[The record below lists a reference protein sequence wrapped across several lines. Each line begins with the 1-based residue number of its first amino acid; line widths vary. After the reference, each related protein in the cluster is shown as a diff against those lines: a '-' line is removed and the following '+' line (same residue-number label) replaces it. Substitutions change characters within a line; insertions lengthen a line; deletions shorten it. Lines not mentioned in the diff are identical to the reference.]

1 MYAIEMK
8 ADAML
13 PRERLRDLG
22 AEHLSN
28 QELLSILLRTG
39 TKATPV
45 LEVANQILKN
55 LDSLADFQHLSLQD
69 FQHLSLQ
76 ELQQINGIGYVKSI
90 EIKAMIELAK
100 RISKAEYIQKER
112 IMSSE
117 CLARK
122 MMLELSDQKQEHLVA
137 IYLDTQNRIIEQRTI
152 FIGSVR
158 RSIAEPREILY
169 YACKNMATSVIIVHN
184 HPSGSPEPSENDLRF
199 TQKIKRSCEDI
210 GIICLDH
217 IVIGKY
223 QYYSFREETDVL

>member
-39 TKATPV
+39 TKTTPV

-55 LDSLADFQHLSLQD
+55 LDSLADFQHLSLQ
-69 FQHLSLQ
+69 
-76 ELQQINGIGYVKSI
+76 ELQKINGIGYVKSI

-100 RISKAEYIQKER
+100 RISKAEYVQKER

-117 CLARK
+117 RLARK

-184 HPSGSPEPSENDLRF
+184 HPSGSPVPSENDLQF
-199 TQKIKRSCEDI
+199 TQKMKRACEDI
-210 GIICLDH
+210 SIICLDH

>member
-22 AEHLSN
+22 AEQLSN

-39 TKATPV
+39 TKTRPV
-45 LEVANQILKN
+45 LEVANDILKHI
-55 LDSLADFQHLSLQD
+55 DTLAD

-76 ELQQINGIGYVKSI
+76 ELQKIKGIGYVKSI

-100 RISKAEYIQKER
+100 RISKAEYVQKER

-117 CLARK
+117 RLARK

-169 YACKNMATSVIIVHN
+169 YACKNMATSVIIIHN
-184 HPSGSPEPSENDLRF
+184 HPSGSPAPSENDLRF
-199 TQKIKRSCEDI
+199 TEKMKRSCDDI
-210 GIICLDH
+210 GIVCLDH
-217 IVIGKY
+217 IIVGKY
-223 QYYSFREETDVL
+223 QYYSFREETDLL

>member
-1 MYAIEMK
+1 MYSIEMK

-22 AEHLSN
+22 AEQLSN

-39 TKATPV
+39 TKTRPV
-45 LEVANQILKN
+45 LEVANDILKHI
-55 LDSLADFQHLSLQD
+55 DTLAD

-76 ELQQINGIGYVKSI
+76 ELQKIKGIGYVKSI

-100 RISKAEYIQKER
+100 RISKAEYVQKER

-117 CLARK
+117 RLARK
-122 MMLELSDQKQEHLVA
+122 MMLELSNQKQEHLVA

-169 YACKNMATSVIIVHN
+169 YACKNMATSVIIIHN
-184 HPSGSPEPSENDLRF
+184 HPSGSPAPSENDLRF
-199 TQKIKRSCEDI
+199 TEKMKRACDDI
-210 GIICLDH
+210 GIVCLDH
-217 IVIGKY
+217 IIVGKY

>member
-55 LDSLADFQHLSLQD
+55 LDSLADFQHLSLQ
-69 FQHLSLQ
+69 

-117 CLARK
+117 RLARK

-210 GIICLDH
+210 GIICIDH

>member
-1 MYAIEMK
+1 MYTIEMK

-22 AEHLSN
+22 AEQLSN

-39 TKATPV
+39 TKTRPV
-45 LEVANQILKN
+45 LEVANDILKHI
-55 LDSLADFQHLSLQD
+55 DSLADFQHLSLQ
-69 FQHLSLQ
+69 
-76 ELQQINGIGYVKSI
+76 ELQKIKGIGNVKSI
-90 EIKAMIELAK
+90 EIKAMLELAK
-100 RISKAEYIQKER
+100 RISKAEYVQKER

-117 CLARK
+117 RLARK
-122 MMLELSDQKQEHLVA
+122 MMLELSEQKQEHLVA

-199 TQKIKRSCEDI
+199 TEKIKRSCEDI
-210 GIICLDH
+210 GLICLDH
-217 IVIGKY
+217 IIVGKY

>member
-39 TKATPV
+39 TKTTPV

-55 LDSLADFQHLSLQD
+55 LDSLAD

-100 RISKAEYIQKER
+100 RISKAEYVQKER

-117 CLARK
+117 RLARK

-184 HPSGSPEPSENDLRF
+184 HPSGSPEPSENDLQF
-199 TQKIKRSCEDI
+199 TQKMKRACEDI

-217 IVIGKY
+217 I
-223 QYYSFREETDVL
+223 FREETDVL

>member
-39 TKATPV
+39 TKTTPV

-55 LDSLADFQHLSLQD
+55 LDSLAD

-117 CLARK
+117 RLARK

>member
-39 TKATPV
+39 TKTTPV

-55 LDSLADFQHLSLQD
+55 LDSLAD

-100 RISKAEYIQKER
+100 RISKAEYVQKER

-117 CLARK
+117 RLARK

-169 YACKNMATSVIIVHN
+169 YACKNMATSIIIVHN
-184 HPSGSPEPSENDLRF
+184 HPSGSPAPSENDLQF
-199 TQKIKRSCEDI
+199 TQKMKRSCEDI

>member
-39 TKATPV
+39 TKTTPV

-55 LDSLADFQHLSLQD
+55 LDSLAD

-100 RISKAEYIQKER
+100 RISKAEYVQKER

-117 CLARK
+117 RLARK

-184 HPSGSPEPSENDLRF
+184 HPSGSPAPSENDLQF
-199 TQKIKRSCEDI
+199 TQKMKRSCEDI

-223 QYYSFREETDVL
+223 KYYSFREETDVL

>member
-39 TKATPV
+39 TKTTPV

-55 LDSLADFQHLSLQD
+55 LDSLADFQHLSLQ
-69 FQHLSLQ
+69 
-76 ELQQINGIGYVKSI
+76 ELQKINGIGYVKSI

-100 RISKAEYIQKER
+100 RISKAEYVQKER

-117 CLARK
+117 RLARK

-184 HPSGSPEPSENDLRF
+184 HPSGSPEPSENDLQF
-199 TQKIKRSCEDI
+199 TPKMKRACEDI

>member
-39 TKATPV
+39 TKATTV

-55 LDSLADFQHLSLQD
+55 LDSLAD

-117 CLARK
+117 RLARK

>member
-22 AEHLSN
+22 AEQLSN

-39 TKATPV
+39 TKTRPV
-45 LEVANQILKN
+45 LEVANDILKHI
-55 LDSLADFQHLSLQD
+55 DTLAD

-76 ELQQINGIGYVKSI
+76 ELQKIKGIGFVKSI

-100 RISKAEYIQKER
+100 RISKAEYVQKER

-117 CLARK
+117 RLARK

-169 YACKNMATSVIIVHN
+169 YACKNMATSVIIIHN
-184 HPSGSPEPSENDLRF
+184 HPSGSPAPSENDLRF
-199 TQKIKRSCEDI
+199 TEKMKRACDDI
-210 GIICLDH
+210 GIVCLDH
-217 IVIGKY
+217 IIVGKY

>member
-55 LDSLADFQHLSLQD
+55 LDSLADFQHLSLQ
-69 FQHLSLQ
+69 

-117 CLARK
+117 HLARK

-217 IVIGKY
+217 LVIGKY

>member
-22 AEHLSN
+22 AEQLSN

-39 TKATPV
+39 TKTRPV
-45 LEVANQILKN
+45 LEVANDILKHIE
-55 LDSLADFQHLSLQD
+55 SLADFQHLSLQ
-69 FQHLSLQ
+69 
-76 ELQQINGIGYVKSI
+76 ELQKIKGIGYVKSI

-100 RISKAEYIQKER
+100 RISKAEYVQKER

-117 CLARK
+117 RLARK

-169 YACKNMATSVIIVHN
+169 YACKNMATSVIIIHN
-184 HPSGSPEPSENDLRF
+184 HPSGSPAPSENDLRF
-199 TQKIKRSCEDI
+199 TEKMKRACDDI
-210 GIICLDH
+210 GIVCLDH
-217 IVIGKY
+217 IIVGKY

>member
-28 QELLSILLRTG
+28 QELLSILLQTG
-39 TKATPV
+39 TKTTPV

-55 LDSLADFQHLSLQD
+55 LDSLADFQHLSLQ
-69 FQHLSLQ
+69 
-76 ELQQINGIGYVKSI
+76 ELQKINGIGYVKSI

-100 RISKAEYIQKER
+100 RISKAEYVQKER

-117 CLARK
+117 RLARK

-184 HPSGSPEPSENDLRF
+184 HPSGSPEPSENDLQF
-199 TQKIKRSCEDI
+199 TQKMKRACEDI

>member
-22 AEHLSN
+22 AEQLSN

-39 TKATPV
+39 TKTRPV
-45 LEVANQILKN
+45 LEVANDILKHI
-55 LDSLADFQHLSLQD
+55 DTLAD

-76 ELQQINGIGYVKSI
+76 ELQQIKGIGYVKSI

-100 RISKAEYIQKER
+100 RISKAEYVQKER

-117 CLARK
+117 RLARK

-169 YACKNMATSVIIVHN
+169 YACKNMATSVIIIHN
-184 HPSGSPEPSENDLRF
+184 HPSGSPAPSENDLRF
-199 TQKIKRSCEDI
+199 TEKMKRACDDI
-210 GIICLDH
+210 GIVCLDH
-217 IVIGKY
+217 IIVGKY

>member
-22 AEHLSN
+22 AEQLSN
-28 QELLSILLRTG
+28 KELLSILLRTG
-39 TKATPV
+39 TKTRPV
-45 LEVANQILKN
+45 LEVANDILKHI
-55 LDSLADFQHLSLQD
+55 DTLAD

-76 ELQQINGIGYVKSI
+76 ELQKIKGIGYVKSI

-100 RISKAEYIQKER
+100 RISKAEYVQKER

-117 CLARK
+117 RLARK

-169 YACKNMATSVIIVHN
+169 YACKNMATSVIIIHN
-184 HPSGSPEPSENDLRF
+184 HPSGSPAPSENDLRF
-199 TQKIKRSCEDI
+199 TEKMKRACDDI
-210 GIICLDH
+210 GIVCLDH
-217 IVIGKY
+217 IIVGKY

>member
-55 LDSLADFQHLSLQD
+55 LDSLADFQHLSLK
-69 FQHLSLQ
+69 

-117 CLARK
+117 RLARK

-217 IVIGKY
+217 LVIGKY

>member
-55 LDSLADFQHLSLQD
+55 LDSLADFQHLSLQ
-69 FQHLSLQ
+69 

-117 CLARK
+117 RLARK

-199 TQKIKRSCEDI
+199 TQKIKLSCEDI

>member
-1 MYAIEMK
+1 MYAIEMR
-8 ADAML
+8 AEAML

-39 TKATPV
+39 TKTTPV

-55 LDSLADFQHLSLQD
+55 LDSLSD

-100 RISKAEYIQKER
+100 RISKAEYVQKER

-117 CLARK
+117 RLARK

-184 HPSGSPEPSENDLRF
+184 HPSGSPEPSENDLQF
-199 TQKIKRSCEDI
+199 TQKMKRSCEDI

-223 QYYSFREETDVL
+223 QYYSFREETDIL

>member
-39 TKATPV
+39 TKTTPV

-55 LDSLADFQHLSLQD
+55 LDSLAD

-100 RISKAEYIQKER
+100 RISKAEYVQKER

-117 CLARK
+117 RLARK

-137 IYLDTQNRIIEQRTI
+137 IYLDTQSRIIEQRTI

-184 HPSGSPEPSENDLRF
+184 HPSGSPEPSENDLQF
-199 TQKIKRSCEDI
+199 TQKMKRACEDI

>member
-8 ADAML
+8 TDAML

-22 AEHLSN
+22 AERLSN

-39 TKATPV
+39 TKTRPV
-45 LEVANQILKN
+45 LEVANDILKHIE
-55 LDSLADFQHLSLQD
+55 SLADFQHLSLQ
-69 FQHLSLQ
+69 
-76 ELQQINGIGYVKSI
+76 ELQKIKGIGYVKSI

-117 CLARK
+117 RLARK
-122 MMLELSDQKQEHLVA
+122 MMLELSDHKQEHLVA
-137 IYLDTQNRIIEQRTI
+137 IYLDSQNRIIEQRTI

-169 YACKNMATSVIIVHN
+169 YACKNMAISIIIVHN
-184 HPSGSPEPSENDLRF
+184 HPSGSPSPSENDLRF
-199 TQKIKRSCEDI
+199 TEKMKRACEDI
-210 GIICLDH
+210 GLIFLDH
-217 IVIGKY
+217 IIVGKY

>member
-1 MYAIEMK
+1 MYSIEMK
-8 ADAML
+8 ADAMS

-39 TKATPV
+39 TKTTPV

-55 LDSLADFQHLSLQD
+55 LASLAD

-90 EIKAMIELAK
+90 EIKAMIELAN
-100 RISKAEYIQKER
+100 RISKAEYVQKER

-117 CLARK
+117 RLARK

-184 HPSGSPEPSENDLRF
+184 HPSGSPEPSENDFRF
-199 TQKIKRSCEDI
+199 TQKIKCSCEDI
-210 GIICLDH
+210 GIVCIDH
-217 IVIGKY
+217 IIVGKH
-223 QYYSFREETDVL
+223 QYYSFREETDIL

>member
-55 LDSLADFQHLSLQD
+55 LDSLADFQHLSLQ
-69 FQHLSLQ
+69 
-76 ELQQINGIGYVKSI
+76 ELQQINGIDYVKSI

-117 CLARK
+117 RLARK

-217 IVIGKY
+217 LVIGKY

>member
-1 MYAIEMK
+1 MYAIEMR
-8 ADAML
+8 AEAML
-13 PRERLRDLG
+13 PRECLRDLG

-39 TKATPV
+39 TKTTPV

-55 LDSLADFQHLSLQD
+55 LDSLSD

-100 RISKAEYIQKER
+100 RISKAEYVQKER

-117 CLARK
+117 RLARK
-122 MMLELSDQKQEHLVA
+122 MMLELSEQKQEHLVA

-184 HPSGSPEPSENDLRF
+184 HPSGSPEPSENDLQF
-199 TQKIKRSCEDI
+199 TQKMKRSCEDI

-223 QYYSFREETDVL
+223 QYYSFREEADIL

>member
-55 LDSLADFQHLSLQD
+55 LDSLADFQHLSLQ
-69 FQHLSLQ
+69 

-117 CLARK
+117 RLARN
-122 MMLELSDQKQEHLVA
+122 LVA

>member
-39 TKATPV
+39 TKTTPV

-55 LDSLADFQHLSLQD
+55 LDSLADFQHLSLQ
-69 FQHLSLQ
+69 
-76 ELQQINGIGYVKSI
+76 ELQKINGIGYVKSI

-100 RISKAEYIQKER
+100 RISKAEYVQKER

-117 CLARK
+117 RLARK

-184 HPSGSPEPSENDLRF
+184 HPSGSPAPSENDLQF
-199 TQKIKRSCEDI
+199 TQKMKRACEYI

>member
-1 MYAIEMK
+1 MYAIEMR
-8 ADAML
+8 AEAMF

-39 TKATPV
+39 TKTTPV

-55 LDSLADFQHLSLQD
+55 LDSLSD

-100 RISKAEYIQKER
+100 RISKAEYVQKER

-117 CLARK
+117 RLARK

-184 HPSGSPEPSENDLRF
+184 HPSGSPEPSENDLQF
-199 TQKIKRSCEDI
+199 TQKMKRSCEDI

-223 QYYSFREETDVL
+223 QYYSFREEADIL

>member
-39 TKATPV
+39 TKTTPV

-55 LDSLADFQHLSLQD
+55 LDSLADFQHLSLQ
-69 FQHLSLQ
+69 
-76 ELQQINGIGYVKSI
+76 ELQKINGIGYVKSI

-100 RISKAEYIQKER
+100 RISKAEYVQKER

-117 CLARK
+117 RLARK

-169 YACKNMATSVIIVHN
+169 YACKNMATSIIIVHN
-184 HPSGSPEPSENDLRF
+184 HPSGSPAPSENDLQF
-199 TQKIKRSCEDI
+199 TQKMKRACEDI

>member
-39 TKATPV
+39 TKTTPV

-55 LDSLADFQHLSLQD
+55 LDSLAD

-100 RISKAEYIQKER
+100 RISKAEYVQKER

-117 CLARK
+117 RLARK
-122 MMLELSDQKQEHLVA
+122 MMLELSEQKQEHLVA

-184 HPSGSPEPSENDLRF
+184 HPSGSPAPSENDLQF
-199 TQKIKRSCEDI
+199 TQKMKRSCEDI

>member
-22 AEHLSN
+22 AEQLSN

-39 TKATPV
+39 TKTRPV
-45 LEVANQILKN
+45 LEVANDILKHI
-55 LDSLADFQHLSLQD
+55 DTLAD

-76 ELQQINGIGYVKSI
+76 ELQKIKGIGYVKSI

-100 RISKAEYIQKER
+100 RISKAEYVQKER

-117 CLARK
+117 RLARK

-152 FIGSVR
+152 FIGTVR

-169 YACKNMATSVIIVHN
+169 YACKNMATSVIIIHN
-184 HPSGSPEPSENDLRF
+184 HPSGSPAPSENDLRF
-199 TQKIKRSCEDI
+199 TEKMKRACDDI
-210 GIICLDH
+210 GIVCLDH
-217 IVIGKY
+217 IIVGKY

>member
-55 LDSLADFQHLSLQD
+55 LDSLADFQHLSLQ
-69 FQHLSLQ
+69 

-117 CLARK
+117 RLARK

-152 FIGSVR
+152 FIDSVR